1 MKSGQWNLTEYDF
14 ILILTLTMEL
24 MMKITMKQTLVA
36 IALTGAF
43 SVAQAQTT
51 KDINAGGNNAFE
63 DMGANPTAEVAYTV
77 THEPSSFNDVFT
89 FSLTTSSDS
98 VTSAVSLEQPTIQ
111 PGGFD
116 YFIANG
122 SFGLYSDADGD
133 GMGGTL
139 ISSTTFAGS
148 STSLRATNLA
158 AGSYY
163 FAVAGDATGNLGGIY
178 NFTSNTAPV
187 PEPET
192 YALMLAGLGLLG
204 FVGKRR
210 MRQSATSFA

>member
-1 MKSGQWNLTEYDF
+1 
-14 ILILTLTMEL
+14 
-24 MMKITMKQTLVA
+24 MKITMKQTLVA

-43 SVAQAQTT
+43 GVAQAQTT
-51 KDINAGGNNAFE
+51 KDINASGNITE
-63 DMGANPTAEVAYTV
+63 DMGVDPTAQVAYTV

-89 FSLTTSSDS
+89 FSLSTSSNS
-98 VTSAVSLEQPTIQ
+98 VTSAVSLEQPTIE
-111 PGGFD
+111 PGGFS

-122 SFGLYSDADGD
+122 SFGLYSDSDGD

-139 ISSTTFAGS
+139 ISSTTFGGT
-148 STSLRATNLA
+148 STSLRANNLA

-163 FAVAGDATGNLGGIY
+163 FAVAGNATGTLGGIY
-178 NFTSNTAPV
+178 NFTTNTAPV

-210 MRQSATSFA
+210 MRQSAATSFA